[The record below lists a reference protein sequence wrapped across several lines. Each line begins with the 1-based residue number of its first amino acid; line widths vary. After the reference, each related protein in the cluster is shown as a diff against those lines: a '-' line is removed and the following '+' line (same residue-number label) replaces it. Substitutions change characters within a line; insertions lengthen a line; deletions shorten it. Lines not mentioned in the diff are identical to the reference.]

1 MALLAPLFLAALA
14 ALAIP
19 VVLHLSQRARKE
31 PVRFPSLAFVRRV
44 PFKTTE
50 RRRLRD
56 RLLLLLRLVALALV
70 VFAFTRPLLERGPLA
85 GNGVSAAREV
95 VILLDRSASMAYGD
109 HWDQA
114 RDAVRRVTQ
123 GLGPDDRATLVLFA
137 GTPEVT
143 GPPTGDPVQLE
154 AYLAGARPE
163 GGATRYG
170 PALDLARDLIEQST
184 LPRKSVVLITD
195 FQRVGWDGRVDRRLP
210 AGTALE
216 AVSVG
221 EDEPANL
228 AVTGVTLER
237 APEDGGRVTV
247 TARVANLGGRE
258 ARVQARLGTESQVVH
273 EAEARVAAGEV
284 ALVRFPAIPLPV
296 TPTPAWVRIDED
308 RLPADDISRFVLR
321 PIPRIAVLVV
331 EPSGAS
337 DREVLYLRRALAIGQ
352 DPVFDATPRTSPT
365 VADVNAAD
373 VVVLND
379 APFPSGEAGRALSRS
394 IESGR
399 GLLWVM
405 GPRAGTV
412 PQSLRAAL
420 GSVSGAPVDRL
431 TARGGAMGIADY
443 GHPMFAPYRDVRGG
457 DYGAVRVYRYRR
469 LVAPDSG
476 RVLAWMDD
484 GSPILVESRLD
495 QGRVLIW
502 GSDFGNTWNDLPVR
516 GVFLPTVHEAVRY
529 LWGRREA
536 PVSYQVGQVL
546 DLTELE
552 PPEATE
558 LVLEA
563 PDGSRTPLATDARD
577 PVPLPSAGFYTLRP
591 LAGGTGVPI
600 AANLD
605 PAESDLTP
613 LDRTAFLEATSG
625 VGEGETSAGTTL
637 GLSAAERERRQR
649 LWWYAALAA
658 LVVLAAESLLAGV
671 RTRGVGA

>member
-44 PFKTTE
+44 PFRTTE

-56 RLLLLLRLVALALV
+56 RLLLLLRLAALALV
-70 VFAFTRPLLERGPLA
+70 VFAFTRPLLERGPLS
-85 GNGVSAAREV
+85 GGGVSAAREV

-109 HWDQA
+109 HWDRA
-114 RDAVRRVTQ
+114 RDAVRRVAR

-137 GTPEVT
+137 GSAEVT

-154 AYLAGARPE
+154 AYLAGARPD
-163 GGATRYG
+163 GGATHYG
-170 PALDLARDLIEQST
+170 PAIDVARDLVEQAT
-184 LPRKSVVLITD
+184 LPRKGVVLITD

-216 AVSVG
+216 AVAVG
-221 EDEPANL
+221 EDDEANL

-237 APEDGGRVTV
+237 TPADGGRVTV
-247 TARVANLGGRE
+247 TARVANLSGRD
-258 ARVQARLGTESQVVH
+258 ARVQAQLGTESQLLH
-273 EAEARVAAGEV
+273 QTEARVAAGQV
-284 ALVRFPAIPLPV
+284 TLVRFPAIPLPL

-308 RLPADDISRFVLR
+308 RLPADDINRFVLR
-321 PIPRIAVLVV
+321 PIPKIAVLVV

-337 DREVLYLRRALAIGQ
+337 DRDVLYLRRALAIGQ
-352 DPVFDATPRTSPT
+352 DPVFVATSRTAPS
-365 VADVNAAD
+365 VADVHAAD

-379 APFPSGEAGRALSRS
+379 APFPSGEAGRALSRGV
-394 IESGR
+394 ESGR

-405 GPRAGTV
+405 GPHAGGV
-412 PQSLRAAL
+412 PQALRAAL
-420 GSVSGAPVDRL
+420 GSVSGTPVDRL

-443 GHPMFAPYRDVRGG
+443 GHPMFAPYRDARGG

-484 GSPILVESRLD
+484 GSPILIESRLG
-495 QGRVLIW
+495 QGRVLVW

-529 LWGRREA
+529 LWGRREPPA
-536 PVSYQVGQVL
+536 SYAVGQALNVGEL
-546 DLTELE
+546 D
-552 PPEATE
+552 PPAATE

-563 PDGSRTPLATDARD
+563 PDGVRTPVPADTHD
-577 PVPLPSAGFYTLRP
+577 PIPLSSAGFYTLRP

-605 PAESDLTP
+605 PVESDLTP

-625 VGEGETSAGTTL
+625 VGKGETSAASSS
-637 GLSAAERERRQR
+637 GLTQTERERRQR
-649 LWWYAALAA
+649 LWWYAVLAA
-658 LVVLAAESLLAGV
+658 LVVLAAESLFAGV